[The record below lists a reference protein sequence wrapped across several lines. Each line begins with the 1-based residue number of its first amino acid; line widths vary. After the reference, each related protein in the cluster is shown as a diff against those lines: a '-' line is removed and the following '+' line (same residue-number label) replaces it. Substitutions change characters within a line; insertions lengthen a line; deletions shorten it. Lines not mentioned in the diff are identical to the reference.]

1 MFCSKLAFSRKTIVL
16 ALIAGVVLS
25 VLLISVSGHSTVWT
39 SSTEDSKPP
48 APAQQGKKDQRLE
61 VEVVNIT
68 PDGFEPQQIERPA
81 GPFVLAVTNRSGV
94 DSLTV
99 QIETEQHSRFR
110 EKSLPLL
117 TPYWREVINPPPGK
131 YVITEPNHPEWT
143 LTLVIQ

>member
-1 MFCSKLAFSRKTIVL
+1 MFWSKLAFSRITIVL

-25 VLLISVSGHSTVWT
+25 VLLISVSGHSTAWT
-39 SSTEDSKPP
+39 SSTENSKP
-48 APAQQGKKDQRLE
+48 QQGKRDQPLE
-61 VEVVNIT
+61 VEVVNIM

-81 GPFVLAVTNRSGV
+81 GPFLLAVTNRSGV
-94 DSLTV
+94 DSLNV

-117 TPYWREVINPPPGK
+117 TPYWREVIDPPPGK